1 MAKSCIVFAKKTD
14 EEIFVIVP
22 MEDMGGQVE
31 FVVTYT
37 NFFLEIKAK
46 SRKNH
51 DSIAIS

>member
-46 SRKNH
+46 VVK
-51 DSIAIS
+51 ITIQ